1 MEIALGR
8 HLLGLE
14 GFSLEQIE
22 LILRTTRFMKQI
34 NSRAIK
40 KVPTLRGRTVL
51 LFFHEN
57 STRTRTSF
65 ELAAKRLSADT
76 VSISASGSSLVKGE
90 TLLDT
95 AMNLQAMA
103 PDAIVIRHSS
113 SGAPHFL
120 ARHLDCTVINGGD
133 GMHEHPTQALL
144 DIYTIQE
151 HFGGLQGLKV
161 AIIGDIIH
169 SRVARSNI
177 LGLNTMGAEVY
188 IYGPPTMMPNPP
200 QSLGARVAA
209 SMEEALREAHVIMML
224 RVQKERDHDMLFPSE
239 REYARCFGLNRRRL
253 QLARPD
259 AVVMHPGPTNRG
271 LEISPEVADG
281 VQSLILA
288 QVNNGVALRMALL
301 YLLMGDGE
309 SRRE

>member
-1 MEIALGR
+1 MEVALGR
-8 HLLGLE
+8 HLLGLAE
-14 GFSLEQIE
+14 LSREQLE
-22 LILRTTRFMKQI
+22 LILQTTQFMKEI

-40 KVPTLRGRTVL
+40 KVPTLRGRTVV

-76 VSISASGSSLVKGE
+76 VSISVAGSSLSKGE

-103 PDAIVIRHSS
+103 PDALVIRHAS
-113 SGAPHFL
+113 SGVPHFL
-120 ARHLDCTVINGGD
+120 ARYLQCPVINGGD

-151 HFGGLQGLKV
+151 HFGRLQGLKV
-161 AIIGDIIH
+161 AIIGDIVH

-177 LGLNTMGAEVY
+177 VGLNLLGAEVC
-188 IYGPPTMMPNPP
+188 IYGPPTMLPNPP
-200 QSLGARVAA
+200 HSLGARVMD
-209 SMEEALREAHVIMML
+209 SMEEALQEAHVVMML
-224 RVQKERDHDMLFPSE
+224 RVQKERAHDVLFPSE
-239 REYARCFGLNRRRL
+239 REYARYFGLNRQRL
-253 QLARPD
+253 ALARPE
-259 AVVMHPGPTNRG
+259 AIVMHPGPTNRG

-281 VQSLILA
+281 AQSLILA

-301 YLLMGDGE
+301 YLLMGDAE
-309 SRRE
+309 SRGE